1 MDLTIIMNNLE
12 YVIAII
18 LVIYIASYFFQ
29 ANKEDL
35 VIDES
40 IPRFVNYNAS
50 WCYYSRELE
59 ETWSR
64 LTEAYKDLPIQII
77 NYKCDTQEHE
87 EKCKLN
93 EIYSYPTLRLYNGSE
108 MIEYSGDRTFQDL
121 SKFINDN
128 VNS

>member
-12 YVIAII
+12 YIIAII
-18 LVIYIASYFFQ
+18 LVIYIVSYFFQ

-64 LTEAYKDLPIQII
+64 LTEA
-77 NYKCDTQEHE
+77 
-87 EKCKLN
+87 
-93 EIYSYPTLRLYNGSE
+93 
-108 MIEYSGDRTFQDL
+108 
-121 SKFINDN
+121 
-128 VNS
+128 